1 MGRLILRVD
10 IEVLLTG
17 SNPQL
22 VESRWTLWESRL
34 QNNLWTP
41 LPFELRIHKV
51 LVIQINAFGEAVF
64 LLRDYQVEV

>member
-10 IEVLLTG
+10 IEVFING
-17 SNPQL
+17 S
-22 VESRWTLWESRL
+22 SLWESRL

-41 LPFELRIHKV
+41 LPRELRIHKV

>member
-10 IEVLLTG
+10 IEVFING
-17 SNPQL
+17 S
-22 VESRWTLWESRL
+22 SLWESRL

-41 LPFELRIHKV
+41 LPREIRIHKV
-51 LVIQINAFGEAVF
+51 LVIQINAFGEAEF

>member
-10 IEVLLTG
+10 IEVFING
-17 SNPQL
+17 S
-22 VESRWTLWESRL
+22 SLWESRL

-51 LVIQINAFGEAVF
+51 LVFRIKAAGEAVV
-64 LLRDYQVEV
+64 LLRDYQVAV

>member
-10 IEVLLTG
+10 IEVFIDG
-17 SNPQL
+17 S
-22 VESRWTLWESRL
+22 SLWESRL

-41 LPFELRIHKV
+41 LPRELRIHKV